1 MGSGRAVMR
10 RAATDAWSSYELSH
24 RLPERAG
31 LETSECG
38 NALTCTTIQFG
49 NVQNWGHAIPP
60 CCFPVPVFR
69 SLVATSTILLML
81 LLTSKTATSATNSN
95 HRTLVA
101 SLSSLAFGN
110 IPLGN
115 SLTQFE
121 TLTNTGDSTVTV
133 SQATVTGP
141 GFGVRGL
148 SLPVSLGQGHS
159 VTFRVLCTPLALGG
173 MTGTIAVASTS
184 PDFTIVLSGG
194 GITAGT
200 LSSSTTALN
209 FGSVAVGASK
219 SATATLTATGSN
231 VTISSATSTSA
242 EFSLSGLSL
251 PQTLAAGQSIP
262 VTLTFK
268 PQSTGTASGN
278 ISLSGDATNSS
289 VVETLTG
296 SGMAATGSPAVSLQ
310 WSPSAS
316 SVVGYNVYRSTTSG
330 GPYAKINPAVNASKN
345 YLDTSV
351 QDGRTYYY
359 VSTAIET
366 GGSESK
372 YSNQIQAVIPA
383 P

>member
-1 MGSGRAVMR
+1 MFKTGAMPSAHVVF
-10 RAATDAWSSYELSH
+10 L
-24 RLPERAG
+24 L
-31 LETSECG
+31 
-38 NALTCTTIQFG
+38 
-49 NVQNWGHAIPP
+49 
-60 CCFPVPVFR
+60 PVFR
-69 SLVATSTILLML
+69 PLVATSTILLML
-81 LLTSKTATSATNSN
+81 LLTSKTAISATNSN
-95 HRTLVA
+95 HIRLVA
-101 SLSSLAFGN
+101 SSSSLAFGN

-148 SLPVSLGQGHS
+148 SLPVSLGQGQS
-159 VTFRVLCTPLALGG
+159 VTFSVLCTPPALGG
-173 MTGTIAVASTS
+173 MTGTIAVASTA
-184 PDFTIVLSGG
+184 PDFAIVLSGS
-194 GITAGT
+194 GITPGT
-200 LSSSTTALN
+200 LSSSMTALN

-219 SATATLTATGSN
+219 SVTATLTATGSN

-278 ISLSGDATNSS
+278 ISLSSDATNSS

-296 SGMAATGSPAVSLQ
+296 SGMAATGSHAVSLQ

-316 SVVGYNVYRSTTSG
+316 TVVGYNVYRSTTSG
-330 GPYAKINPAVNASKN
+330 GPYAKINPAVNASTN

-351 QDGRTYYY
+351 QGGRTYYY
-359 VSTAIET
+359 VSTAIES
-366 GGSESK
+366 GGTESK
-372 YSNQIQAVIPA
+372 YSNQMQAVVPA